1 MGQPGNERGQL
12 VRLTIERLVFQG
24 SGLGRL
30 PDGRVAFVPYAAPG
44 DEAEVRIRE
53 ARQDFVQADL
63 ARVLVPS
70 RDRVPPPCRHFGSCG
85 GCQWQHLGEA
95 AQRAWKAEIL
105 REQLR
110 RVGRIREVAVTEP
123 LSAGGAWGYRG
134 RAQVKVVGGARPAL
148 GFHQRETNRV
158 VDIAE
163 CPLLDSR
170 LNAILGAIRRMRNP
184 SIHQLFE
191 RVRELWLSVGT
202 ATGEGVVSVFA
213 HARDR
218 SALRHLYHVLAE
230 AAPGLRGV
238 TLLEGDPRQ
247 NPRVIDRHGDGA
259 LHEQVG
265 PTRFRVD
272 ATAFFQV
279 SAQAARVLTELVVDA
294 AGLTGVER
302 VLDLYCGV
310 GTFTLPL
317 ARGARAVVGV
327 ESHPAAAA
335 DAVANAAGAAAS
347 SVRIIQAQAEQ
358 ALSALTDAG
367 PWDLAV
373 LDPPRPGC
381 SRRLLEHLAG
391 LRVPRMI
398 YVSCDPSTLARDLGV
413 LQGLGYRCTRLQPV
427 DLFPQ
432 TFHLETVAVVSREP

>member
-1 MGQPGNERGQL
+1 
-12 VRLTIERLVFQG
+12 
-24 SGLGRL
+24 
-30 PDGRVAFVPYAAPG
+30 
-44 DEAEVRIRE
+44 
-53 ARQDFVQADL
+53 
-63 ARVLVPS
+63 
-70 RDRVPPPCRHFGSCG
+70 VPPPCRYFGTCG
-85 GCQWQHLGEA
+85 GCQWQHVTEA
-95 AQRAWKAEIL
+95 AQRSWKAEIL

-110 RVGRIREVAVTEP
+110 RVGRIREAEIAEPRAVGSP
-123 LSAGGAWGYRG
+123 WGYRG

-158 VDIAE
+158 VDVAE
-163 CPLLDSR
+163 CPLLDAR
-170 LNAILGAIRRMRNP
+170 LNALFTTIRGMRHP

-202 ATGEGVVSVFA
+202 ATGEALVSVFA

-218 SALRHLYHVLAE
+218 SAIRLLFHELA
-230 AAPGLRGV
+230 AAVPGLRGV

-247 NPRVIDRHGDGA
+247 NPRVIDRHGSGA

-265 PTRFRVD
+265 PIRFQVD

-279 SAQAARVLTELVVDA
+279 SAQAAQVLTDLVVEA
-294 AGLTGVER
+294 ARLTGVER

-317 ARGARAVVGV
+317 ARAARTVVGI

-335 DAVANAAGAAAS
+335 DAVANVGAARATP
-347 SVRIIQAQAEQ
+347 VRIIQAQVEQ
-358 ALSALTDAG
+358 GLAALADG
-367 PWDLAV
+367 GRWDLAV

-381 SRRLLEHLAG
+381 SRRLLDQLAE
-391 LRVPRMI
+391 LRIPRLI

-413 LQGLGYRCTRLQPV
+413 LHGLGYRTERLQPV

-432 TFHLETVAVVSREP
+432 TFHLETVAVLAYGS

>member
-1 MGQPGNERGQL
+1 VREERG
-12 VRLTIERLVFQG
+12 RLERLRIERLVFQG
-24 SGLGRL
+24 NGFGRM
-30 PDGRVAFVPYAAPG
+30 PDGRVAFVPLTAPG
-44 DEAEVRIRE
+44 DDVEVRIRE
-53 ARQDFVQADL
+53 ARHDFVQADL
-63 ARVLVPS
+63 VRVLAAS
-70 RDRVPPPCRHFGSCG
+70 ADRVAPPCRYFGTCG
-85 GCQWQHLGEA
+85 GCQWQHLTEA
-95 AQRAWKAEIL
+95 AQRAWKGEIL

-110 RVGRIREVAVTEP
+110 RVGRIREAEIAEPRAV
-123 LSAGGAWGYRG
+123 GGSWGYRG
-134 RAQVKVVGGARPAL
+134 RAQLKVVGGARPAL

-158 VDIAE
+158 VDIAD
-163 CPLLDSR
+163 CPLLDPR
-170 LNAILGAIRRMRNP
+170 LNALLTTIRGMRHP

-202 ATGEGVVSVFA
+202 ATGEGLVSVFA

-218 SALRHLYHVLAE
+218 SGIRHLFHALA
-230 AAPGLRGV
+230 AVVPGLQGV

-247 NPRVIDRHGDGA
+247 NPRVIDRHGSGA

-265 PTRFRVD
+265 PTRFQVD

-279 SAQAARVLTELVVDA
+279 SGPAAQILTDLVLAA
-294 AGLTGVER
+294 AGLTGRER

-317 ARGARAVVGV
+317 ARSARAVVGI
-327 ESHPAAAA
+327 EAHPAAAA
-335 DAVANAAGAAAS
+335 DAVANAQTAGVPG
-347 SVRIIQAQAEQ
+347 VRIVQAQAEQ
-358 ALSALTDAG
+358 ALAAMAGEG

-381 SRRLLEHLAG
+381 SRRLLAQLAR
-391 LRVPRMI
+391 LRIPRLI

-413 LQGLGYRCTRLQPV
+413 LHGLGYRCERLQPV

-432 TFHLETVAVVSREP
+432 TFHLETVAVLAHGS